1 MSSDHLS
8 SAAAGAARAGSRAGW
23 VDIAKGI
30 CIIAVVCLYARK
42 ELVHLL
48 GQAGW
53 LQAWVA
59 FARPFRMPDFFLL
72 SGLFLGAVIDRP
84 WRSYLD
90 TKVVHYLYFLLL
102 WVALVQGYEMAFTA
116 DFIGRDDSLQRALR
130 RYVYYLYQ
138 PDHMLWFIQTLPMY
152 FVVTRL
158 LKRLAPLA
166 LLALAT
172 ALLLV
177 RPQTG
182 IGALDNFC
190 EYYAY
195 FVAGSSGARLIFAYA
210 DRVATH
216 KRVALLLLPLWGGL
230 NAWAVN
236 AGWTTST
243 PGALLF
249 GLLGIAAII
258 ALSRLLADADAD
270 ALAGLRVLRF
280 LGANSIVVYLGFFI
294 PLQALTTLYAR
305 SGWVLDIQLVASAVV
320 LLSITAPVLLFL
332 ATRHTLLRH
341 LFVRP
346 RWAHL
351 QLPRRIAAQPA

>member
-8 SAAAGAARAGSRAGW
+8 SPAAGAARAGSRAGW

-116 DFIGRDDSLQRALR
+116 DFVGRDDSPARALR

-166 LLALAT
+166 LPALAT

-216 KRVALLLLPLWGGL
+216 KRVALLLLPLWVVF

-236 AGWTTST
+236 AGWTTSA

-258 ALSRLLADADAD
+258 ALSRLLADAD

-320 LLSITAPVLLFL
+320 LLSIAAPVLLFL
-332 ATRHTLLRH
+332 ATRHTPLRC

-351 QLPRRIAAQPA
+351 QRPHRMSALPA